1 MPEKKIDS
9 SFLDK
14 AIVFAVN
21 AHKNVERREK
31 GFPYVVHPLEAMAI
45 ASTITNDQEVLAAA
59 ALHDVVEDTDITID
73 EIGKEF
79 GGRVAELVALES
91 DNMDPEYHKG
101 ISWKDRKVLGFKRI
115 KGSSRDAQIV
125 ALGDKL
131 SNMRA
136 IYIDWQKYHEKI
148 FDRFHEKDP
157 SIHAWRYYQLSNCF
171 DKLEGTYALEEFKF
185 IVRVVFGEYLHDFRV
200 EKNGK
205 IINIYGK
212 INRKCIELIEKEMET
227 VEGDPYLD
235 FENVA
240 GVDIESVRALYRL
253 AENGK
258 RYFIRNANPNVS
270 HFFYNLGVCNR
281 LCITEKPREIDINDY
296 EVSGDGY
303 TAISYT
309 HKDGDTMMK
318 LYAPFIKPEEV
329 EKEKIMATRALTL
342 GVNTPLCIDLVT
354 YHSQWGITFERI
366 KGKRSVAR
374 AISEEPERIEEFM
387 NLYTDAVKKL
397 HQTNCDTTLFPPV
410 TKSFLE
416 ELEAAKE
423 HFTDD
428 EYIKAQNFIKE
439 HNDKTT
445 CIHGDLH
452 IGNVL
457 LTENNDV
464 LFIDMADFAY
474 GDPYF
479 DVCVLYVMSHV
490 LSDEQML
497 RLYHIN
503 RKQMEQA
510 WTLFVKRYYNVTTDE
525 EIASIE
531 NFIKPYAGI
540 RIIQFA
546 NRSKWKDGSMANNV
560 KKLIFGK

>member
-21 AHKNVERREK
+21 AHKNVERRAK

-45 ASTITNDQEVLAAA
+45 ASTMTNDQEVLAAA

-148 FDRFHEKDP
+148 FDRFHEHDP

-185 IVRVVFGEYLHDFRV
+185 IVRVVFGEYLHEFKV
-200 EKNGK
+200 EKEGK
-205 IINIYGK
+205 TLKIYGK
-212 INRKCIELIEKEMET
+212 INKNCIDLIEKEMDEI
-227 VEGDPYLD
+227 EGDPYLD

-240 GVDIESVRALYRL
+240 GVDVESVRALYRL
-253 AENGK
+253 AENGR
-258 RYFIRNANPNVS
+258 RYFIKNANTNVS
-270 HFFYNLGVCNR
+270 YFFYSLGVTD
-281 LCITEKPREIDINDY
+281 LISITEKPREIDINDY

-303 TAISYT
+303 TAISYN

-318 LYAPFIKPEEV
+318 LYAPFISPEEV

-342 GVNTPLCIDLVT
+342 GVNTPLCIELIT
-354 YHSQWGITFERI
+354 YHKQWGVVFERI
-366 KGKRSVAR
+366 KGKRSIAR

-397 HQTNCDTTLFPPV
+397 HKTNCDTTLFSPV
-410 TKSFLE
+410 TKSYLS
-416 ELEAAKE
+416 ELEKAKE
-423 HFTDD
+423 HFTDE
-428 EYIKAQNFIKE
+428 EYVKTVNFIKE
-439 HNDKTT
+439 HSDKTT

-457 LTENNDV
+457 ITENNDV

-479 DVCVLYVMSHV
+479 DVGILYVMTHL
-490 LSDEQML
+490 LSEEQML
-497 RLYHIN
+497 RLYHN
-503 RKQMEQA
+503 NKKTMEEV
-510 WTLFVKRYYNVTTDE
+510 WVLFAKRYFDVTTEE
-525 EIASIE
+525 EISAIE
-531 NFIKPYAGI
+531 DFIKPYAGV

-546 NRSKWKDGSMANNV
+546 NRSKWRDGTMSNNV
-560 KKLIFGK
+560 KKLLFHK